1 MYFIGID
8 VGAKGGVAALNEQA
22 VVYACKT
29 KLKSTIKG
37 TDRLIA
43 YGTQLRQIFEE
54 IKEVIGPDTVVQ
66 SYLEEPPKVRSMKTY
81 AVLMQYLAV
90 AMVSVHQSFGCSPV
104 TLTVPTWKSLIDCSN
119 HFPLKSR
126 GRKKSEFNKAKNE
139 WLKTEVKTSIAALV
153 VGDSWDVAEA
163 AAQGEKFSD
172 VYDAV
177 GIALAGR
184 ETFRSTSDIEIE
196 L

>member
-1 MYFIGID
+1 VYFIGVD
-8 VGAKGGVAALNEQA
+8 VGAKGAVAALNEQA
-22 VVYACKT
+22 VIYAHKT

-66 SYLEEPPKVRSMKTY
+66 SYLEEPPKVRNMKTY

-90 AMVSVHQSFGCSPV
+90 AMVSVHQAFECSPV

-119 HFPLKSR
+119 HFPLKSG
-126 GRKKSEFNKAKNE
+126 GRKKSQFDKAKNE
-139 WLKTEVKTSIAALV
+139 WLKTEIKTAVAALV
-153 VGDSWDVAEA
+153 VGDSWNIAEEA
-163 AAQGEKFSD
+163 AGSDKLSD

-184 ETFRSTSDIEIE
+184 ETFRATADIEIE